1 MVQALAMYL
10 VHEKQLE
17 NCILLPSTMLY
28 FAIPLEVKKKPPY
41 LVHSFRGSHF
51 DIQKLHLALG

>member
-10 VHEKQLE
+10 VHEKQSE

-28 FAIPLEVKKKPPY
+28 FAIPLEVKKKST
-41 LVHSFRGSHF
+41 LFSAQF
-51 DIQKLHLALG
+51 